1 MSKNN
6 YFENDNIDAE
16 RLKRQ
21 KARKRKKTA
30 KCFLTVLGLIV
41 VAVAVFL
48 ITVKICVPDFDF
60 KTLIP
65 DNISQMINADSKKS
79 TTPDT
84 TAQPSTAQ
92 PATAQPTTQKPESEL
107 LTYLPAEDF
116 AFKTSVQGNHLGNL
130 LNGGKIGTDMTYI
143 YHISNGD
150 GIYRFEPNGETYA
163 KSFSTDDSLSSL
175 NLRGEYFYY
184 VDDDDNCLYQLPKG
198 TSKAKK
204 LAENVKFAYVYDATI
219 YYITTNNSLCTMS
232 VKEQTPTV
240 LYSSDDNEMNFVG
253 ISLDRVFVSVTGS
266 DGTVEYYTVQNAANS
281 TAVKFKSDSADGEIK
296 SLQLENGYMYYYQRR
311 DDGSYD
317 LIRQKFGS
325 EKTVT
330 LLEGATTTDYVTV
343 DSNRVYYSDFD
354 GSKYRMKE
362 INMNNNK
369 TKVMLT
375 VNSVGESNTLKF
387 YHGGEYDFIIGKKSD
402 GGGRVYISSSNLTS
416 STDTMRFKNG
426 KWSY

>member
-6 YFENDNIDAE
+6 YFENDSIDAE

-21 KARKRKKTA
+21 KARKRKKAA
-30 KCFLTVLGLIV
+30 KRFLTVIGLIV
-41 VAVAVFL
+41 VAVVVFFV
-48 ITVKICVPDFDF
+48 TVKICAPDFDF

-65 DNISQMINADSKKS
+65 DSLIQTLGADSDKKTS
-79 TTPDT
+79 ADT
-84 TAQPSTAQ
+84 TASPAST
-92 PATAQPTTQKPESEL
+92 QPTTQKPKDKINS
-107 LTYLPAEDF
+107 YLPAEDF
-116 AFKTSVQGNHLGNL
+116 AFKTSVQGNHIGNL
-130 LNGGKIGTDMTYI
+130 LNGGKVGTDMTYI
-143 YHISNGD
+143 YHIVNGE

-163 KSFSTDDSLSSL
+163 KSYSTSDDISSL
-175 NLRGEYFYY
+175 NLRGEYFYF
-184 VDDDDNCLYQLPKG
+184 VNNGDNCLYQLPKG
-198 TSKAKK
+198 TAKTKK
-204 LAENVKFAYVYDATI
+204 LAENVKFAYVYDSTV
-219 YYITTNNSLCTMS
+219 YYITADNSVCTMS

-253 ISLDRVFVSVTGS
+253 ISLDRVFVSVTMS
-266 DGTVEYYTVQNAANS
+266 DGTVEYYTVQNSANA
-281 TAVKFKSDSADGEIK
+281 TAVKFRDDSANDEIK
-296 SLQLENGYMYYYQRR
+296 SLQLENGYMYYYQRT

-330 LLEGATTTDYVTV
+330 LLENATTTDYVTV

-369 TKVMLT
+369 TKTMLT
-375 VNSVGESNTLKF
+375 VNSVGDSNTLKF

-402 GGGRVYISSSNLTS
+402 GGDKVYVSSSNLTS
-416 STDTMRFKNG
+416 STDVMRFKNG
-426 KWSY
+426 KWNY